1 MPAIGST
8 PYIRGNVG
16 RSSRGG
22 GEPDEI
28 IPVVALGL
36 PAAAQVFVDRAALAR
51 LNGGGELDGADDA
64 GLFDQVANS
73 LLTGQRFGG
82 GAAVGRKLG
91 ARVAG
96 RVRAVVRIF
105 AARRDDGQD
114 QIGQRRPLRRNRSE
128 EHTSELQ
135 SLMRISYAG
144 FCLQK
149 KKQ

>member
-51 LNGGGELDGADDA
+51 LTGGGELDGADDA
-64 GLFDQVANS
+64 GLFDRVVNS
-73 LLTGQRFGG
+73 PLTGQRFGG
-82 GAAVGRKLG
+82 GEAVTSVERRVGQGGCRPGCAGGR
-91 ARVAG
+91 
-96 RVRAVVRIF
+96 
-105 AARRDDGQD
+105 
-114 QIGQRRPLRRNRSE
+114 
-128 EHTSELQ
+128 
-135 SLMRISYAG
+135 
-144 FCLQK
+144 
-149 KKQ
+149 

>member
-51 LNGGGELDGADDA
+51 MHAGGELDVADHA

-73 LLTGQRFGG
+73 ILPAPRSGG
-82 GAAVGRKLG
+82 RAAVGINWVSRHD
-91 ARVAG
+91 G
-96 RVRAVVRIF
+96 RVGPAVLVF
-105 AARRDDGQD
+105 AAR
-114 QIGQRRPLRRNRSE
+114 
-128 EHTSELQ
+128 
-135 SLMRISYAG
+135 
-144 FCLQK
+144 
-149 KKQ
+149 